1 MAHLAAGAGFAFAV
15 EMEVDATFGDEFGPA
30 LDVAADEVLHHRV
43 AAGEA
48 GDARRQAANGA
59 DVLLELRGDRAL
71 DGPVAAVVDAGRD
84 LVDDGAVGA
93 GEEFDGEDADMAES
107 LGDG

>member
-48 GDARRQAANGA
+48 GDARRQAADGA

-71 DGPVAAVVDAGRD
+71 DGPVAAVVHPRRD
-84 LVDDGAVGA
+84 LVDDRAALAREKLNGR
-93 GEEFDGEDADMAES
+93 
-107 LGDG
+107 